1 MNKIFGVVLIPLLL
15 NGCAA
20 IASIPLPLRITNNL
34 HTAVT
39 VVNNMDDDPDND
51 GWIVDSAKVLLLRN
65 DRNIECQQLAESTTS
80 IDLAECPPQLDSR
93 LSTTEPHEHKVSV
106 INE

>member
-20 IASIPLPLRITNNL
+20 IASIPLPLRIINNL

-39 VVNNMDDDPDND
+39 VANNMDDDPDND
-51 GWIVDSAKVLLLRN
+51 GWVVDSAKALLLLN
-65 DRNIECQQLAESTTS
+65 DTNIECKQLDESTTS
-80 IDLAECPPQLDSR
+80 IDFAECPPQLDIR
-93 LSTTEPHEHKVSV
+93 LSTTEPHELNVSV